1 MLIQKCTAIQ
11 KDLDRLD
18 KWAGKN
24 LMKFSR
30 EKEKCRVLQL
40 GRDNPRHVLEATQTS
55 CTLQG

>member
-1 MLIQKCTAIQ
+1 MLTQKCTAIQ

-40 GRDNPRHVLEATQTS
+40 GRDNPRQKVICAI
-55 CTLQG
+55 